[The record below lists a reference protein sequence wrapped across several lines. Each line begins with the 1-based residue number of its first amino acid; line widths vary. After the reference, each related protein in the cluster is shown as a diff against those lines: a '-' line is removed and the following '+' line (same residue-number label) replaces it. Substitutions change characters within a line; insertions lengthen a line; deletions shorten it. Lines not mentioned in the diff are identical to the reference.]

1 MSVTFTLDDL
11 YLTLK
16 DMGPI
21 SSVSAAELFNR
32 LGMVPNTTPDVVMD
46 VNAIKAALASLNQTS
61 TTADQLIDAVKK
73 EEMNLSGFEQTN
85 AVVGRSGR
93 LLLYCKMMP
102 M

>member
-32 LGMVPNTTPDVVMD
+32 LGIVPNTTPDVVMD

-85 AVVGRSGR
+85 AVV
-93 LLLYCKMMP
+93 
-102 M
+102 

>member
-1 MSVTFTLDDL
+1 
-11 YLTLK
+11 
-16 DMGPI
+16 
-21 SSVSAAELFNR
+21 
-32 LGMVPNTTPDVVMD
+32 MVLNTTPDVVMD

-61 TTADQLIDAVKK
+61 TTADQLIKK

-85 AVVGRSGR
+85 AVVGRSER

>member
-32 LGMVPNTTPDVVMD
+32 LGMVPNTTPDVD

-85 AVVGRSGR
+85 AVVGRSER

>member
-46 VNAIKAALASLNQTS
+46 VNAIKAALSSLNQTS
-61 TTADQLIDAVKK
+61 TTADQLIDAVK
-73 EEMNLSGFEQTN
+73 MNLSGFEQTN
-85 AVVGRSGR
+85 AVVGRSER
-93 LLLYCKMMP
+93 LLLYCKYHH
-102 M
+102 